1 MKRVLLLLIFVA
13 LALSAC
19 GGEPS
24 PSPSPSPL
32 QNQAIVEP
40 TNTTPP
46 ALPTPETSLPDGTA
60 PGVIAG
66 TTPGVIAGRVTDEAG
81 NPLTNAHV
89 TIWGTTGAGAN
100 TYFEAAVDEAGR
112 YVQPVPRGVYEIK
125 AYAGIE
131 YNDRHYNIW
140 LHPVDGIDTPSQD
153 AANGLA
159 KDFVLRTSGPKPS
172 AKTAPKKPDS
182 HYGGV
187 IDVADE
193 GQYYMF
199 YGNGQLVEPFIYP
212 EGAVVRVEL
221 TPNGPL
227 LDGSTGEVVVRE
239 LKGEEVATA
248 AIVDVPLGDYAVR
261 AAMIETDGTTTPLL
275 VASYIPGGPF
285 GEKIVP
291 AESARA
297 EFVPSRMGDYGFEP
311 VELFIIPE

>member
-19 GGEPS
+19 AGDPGPAS
-24 PSPSPSPL
+24 PAPTA
-32 QNQAIVEP
+32 QTQQAIVEP
-40 TNTTPP
+40 TTTTAP
-46 ALPTPETSLPDGTA
+46 ALPTPETTLPDGFA

-66 TTPGVIAGRVTDEAG
+66 TVTDSAG

-100 TYFEAAVDEAGR
+100 TYFETAVGEAGQ
-112 YVQPVPRGVYEIK
+112 YAQPVPGGVYEIK
-125 AYAGIE
+125 AYAGID

-153 AANGLA
+153 ADNGLT
-159 KDFVLRTSGPKPS
+159 KDFALRLSGPKPA
-172 AKTAPKKPDS
+172 AKTRPDAADS
-182 HYGGV
+182 YYGGV
-187 IDVADE
+187 IDMSSE

-199 YGNGQLVEPFIYP
+199 YGNGQLVEPFVYP
-212 EGAVVRVEL
+212 RGSVVRVEL
-221 TPNGPL
+221 TPNGLL
-227 LDGSTGEVVVRE
+227 LDGSTGEVVTRDI
-239 LKGEEVATA
+239 KGEEVATA
-248 AIVDVPLGDYAVR
+248 AIVDVPLGDYTAR
-261 AAMIETDGTTTPLL
+261 ATMIEADGAATPML

-311 VELFIIPE
+311 MELFIIPE

>member
-1 MKRVLLLLIFVA
+1 MKRILLLLIFVA

-24 PSPSPSPL
+24 PSPTPTPL

-40 TNTTPP
+40 TSTTPP
-46 ALPTPETSLPDGTA
+46 SLPTPETSLPDGTA

-66 TTPGVIAGRVTDEAG
+66 TVTDQAG

-112 YVQPVPRGVYEIK
+112 YAQPVPVGVYEIK

-131 YNDRHYNIW
+131 YNDRHYNVW

-153 AANGLA
+153 AANGRT
-159 KDFVLRTSGPKPS
+159 KDFELRLSGPKPA
-172 AKTAPKKPDS
+172 AKTRPDAADS
-182 HYGGV
+182 FYGGV
-187 IDVADE
+187 IDLSTE
-193 GQYYMF
+193 GQYYLF
-199 YGNGQLVEPFIYP
+199 YGNGKIVEPFVYP
-212 EGAVVRVEL
+212 DGAVVRVEL

-227 LDGSTGEVVVRE
+227 LDGSVADVVTRDINGED
-239 LKGEEVATA
+239 VATA
-248 AIVDVPLGDYAVR
+248 AIIDVPLGDYTVR
-261 AAMIETDGTTTPLL
+261 ATMIEADGTATPLL

-285 GEKIVP
+285 GQKIVP
-291 AESARA
+291 AEAARA

-311 VELFIIPE
+311 MELFLIPQ